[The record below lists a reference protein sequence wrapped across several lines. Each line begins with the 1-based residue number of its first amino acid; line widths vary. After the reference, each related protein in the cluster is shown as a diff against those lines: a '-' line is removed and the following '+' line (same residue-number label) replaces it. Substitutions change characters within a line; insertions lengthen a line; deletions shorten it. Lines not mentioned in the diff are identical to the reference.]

1 MAGRS
6 NNRPILTACVAA
18 GLAVSLAGCGSART
32 GFLAPPRLPADAP
45 PIQSTATAPNDAGIP
60 TLGSGSAYSA
70 QMTPAAVPG
79 VMPGVDAILA
89 RLDELDS
96 RITGLQK
103 QFQAAEPAI
112 SRLTRI
118 DGDIRALLAQME
130 GAVAARSE
138 EAPVAKA
145 VTSRPG
151 ASSAP
156 PADGRPDRSAE
167 TTLTMATPIRPSASL
182 GTPLGAPTPGA
193 SSGPPSGSP
202 SGLPSGPLADPGSLR
217 LSLSPTPALP
227 QPRTQPQRP
236 AQQPATQQP
245 ATQQPAALTAAVHLA
260 SYRSIEN
267 ARDGW
272 RILQR
277 RYPNELGTLVPMI
290 LEVDLG
296 SGRGRMLRLQA
307 SALTPGEARTI
318 CDRLKQ
324 AGQYCIP
331 TADAGTPLGTAVATL
346 R

>member
-18 GLAVSLAGCGSART
+18 GLAVSLAGCGGVRT

-45 PIQSTATAPNDAGIP
+45 PMQSVASLSATAPNDAGIP
-60 TLGSGSAYSA
+60 ALGSGSAYSA
-70 QMTPAAVPG
+70 QMTPSA
-79 VMPGVDAILA
+79 MPGVDAILA
-89 RLDELDS
+89 RLEELDS

-112 SRLTRI
+112 SRLIRI

-151 ASSAP
+151 ALSGAPSGTP
-156 PADGRPDRSAE
+156 PAGRPDRSAE
-167 TTLTMATPIRPSASL
+167 TTLTMATPIRPS
-182 GTPLGAPTPGA
+182 TPLGVPLTAPP
-193 SSGPPSGSP
+193 SGPPSG
-202 SGLPSGPLADPGSLR
+202 LPSVPLVDPGSLR

-227 QPRTQPQRP
+227 QPQAQPQQP

-245 ATQQPAALTAAVHLA
+245 PAPTALTAAVHLA
-260 SYRSIEN
+260 SYRNVEN

-277 RYPNELGTLVPMI
+277 RYPNQLGTLVPMV

-307 SALTPGEARTI
+307 SALTPGEARAL
-318 CDRLKQ
+318 CEQLKQ
-324 AGQYCIP
+324 AGQYCLP
-331 TADAGTPLGTAVATL
+331 TADTGRPMTHAGLQPANALYIK
-346 R
+346 

>member
-1 MAGRS
+1 MQS
-6 NNRPILTACVAA
+6 AA
-18 GLAVSLAGCGSART
+18 SLS
-32 GFLAPPRLPADAP
+32 
-45 PIQSTATAPNDAGIP
+45 ATAPNDAGIP
-60 TLGSGSAYSA
+60 ALGSGSSYSA

-79 VMPGVDAILA
+79 AMPGAMPGVDAILA
-89 RLDELDS
+89 RLEELDS

-151 ASSAP
+151 APSGTP
-156 PADGRPDRSAE
+156 PGSRPDRSAE

-182 GTPLGAPTPGA
+182 GTPLTAPPSA
-193 SSGPPSGSP
+193 PPSGT
-202 SGLPSGPLADPGSLR
+202 PSGPLVDPGSLR
-217 LSLSPTPALP
+217 LSMSPTPALP
-227 QPRTQPQRP
+227 QPQAQQQPPQAQLQRP
-236 AQQPATQQP
+236 AQQPA
-245 ATQQPAALTAAVHLA
+245 APAALTAAVHLA
-260 SYRSIEN
+260 SYRSVEN

-277 RYPNELGTLVPMI
+277 RYPNELGTLVPMV

-307 SALTPGEARTI
+307 SALTPGEARAL
-318 CDRLKQ
+318 CEQMKQ
-324 AGQYCIP
+324 AGQYCLP
-331 TADAGTPLGTAVATL
+331 TADTGRPMPHAGLPPANALYIK
-346 R
+346 

>member
-70 QMTPAAVPG
+70 QMTPGA
-79 VMPGVDAILA
+79 MPGVDAILA
-89 RLDELDS
+89 RLEELDS

-151 ASSAP
+151 ASSTP

-182 GTPLGAPTPGA
+182 GTPLAAPTSAPP
-193 SSGPPSGSP
+193 SGPPLGP
-202 SGLPSGPLADPGSLR
+202 PSGPLADPGSLR

-227 QPRTQPQRP
+227 QPQAQPQRP

-245 ATQQPAALTAAVHLA
+245 ATQQPVAPATLTAAVHLA
-260 SYRSIEN
+260 SYRSVEN

-331 TADAGTPLGTAVATL
+331 TADAGTPLGTSVATL

>member
-60 TLGSGSAYSA
+60 TLSSGSAYSA
-70 QMTPAAVPG
+70 QMTPGA
-79 VMPGVDAILA
+79 MPGVDAILA
-89 RLDELDS
+89 RLEELDS

-138 EAPVAKA
+138 DAPVAKA
-145 VTSRPG
+145 VTSRPD
-151 ASSAP
+151 AP
-156 PADGRPDRSAE
+156 PGTPPAGRPDRSAE

-182 GTPLGAPTPGA
+182 GTPLGAPTSA
-193 SSGPPSGSP
+193 PPSGSP
-202 SGLPSGPLADPGSLR
+202 SGPPSGPLADPGSLR

-227 QPRTQPQRP
+227 QPQAQPQRP
-236 AQQPATQQP
+236 AQQPTMQQP
-245 ATQQPAALTAAVHLA
+245 ATQQPTAQQPAAPAALTAAVHLA

>member
-1 MAGRS
+1 M
-6 NNRPILTACVAA
+6 
-18 GLAVSLAGCGSART
+18 
-32 GFLAPPRLPADAP
+32 
-45 PIQSTATAPNDAGIP
+45 QSTATAPNDAGIP
-60 TLGSGSAYSA
+60 TLSSGSAYSA
-70 QMTPAAVPG
+70 QMTPGA
-79 VMPGVDAILA
+79 MPGVDAILA
-89 RLDELDS
+89 RLEELDS

-145 VTSRPG
+145 VTSRPD
-151 ASSAP
+151 AP
-156 PADGRPDRSAE
+156 PGTPPAGRPDRSAE

-182 GTPLGAPTPGA
+182 GTPLGAPTSA
-193 SSGPPSGSP
+193 PPSGSP
-202 SGLPSGPLADPGSLR
+202 SGPPSGPLADPGSLR
-217 LSLSPTPALP
+217 LSLSPTPAQP
-227 QPRTQPQRP
+227 QPQTQPQPPQPQRP
-236 AQQPATQQP
+236 AQQPAKQQP
-245 ATQQPAALTAAVHLA
+245 ATQQPATLTAAVHLA

-277 RYPNELGTLVPMI
+277 RYPNELGTLVPMV

-296 SGRGRMLRLQA
+296 RGRGRMLRLQA

-331 TADAGTPLGTAVATL
+331 TTDAGTPLGTSVATL

>member
-1 MAGRS
+1 M
-6 NNRPILTACVAA
+6 
-18 GLAVSLAGCGSART
+18 
-32 GFLAPPRLPADAP
+32 
-45 PIQSTATAPNDAGIP
+45 QSTATAPNDAGVP

-70 QMTPAAVPG
+70 QMTPGA
-79 VMPGVDAILA
+79 MPGVDAILA
-89 RLDELDS
+89 RLEELDS

-112 SRLTRI
+112 
-118 DGDIRALLAQME
+118 
-130 GAVAARSE
+130 
-138 EAPVAKA
+138 
-145 VTSRPG
+145 TSRPG

-182 GTPLGAPTPGA
+182 GTPLGAPTSA
-193 SSGPPSGSP
+193 PPSGSP
-202 SGLPSGPLADPGSLR
+202 SGPPSGPLADPGSLR
-217 LSLSPTPALP
+217 LSLSPTPAQP
-227 QPRTQPQRP
+227 QPQTQPQPPQPQRP
-236 AQQPATQQP
+236 AQQPAKQQP
-245 ATQQPAALTAAVHLA
+245 ATQQPATLTAAVHLA

-331 TADAGTPLGTAVATL
+331 TADAGTPLGTSVATL

>member
-70 QMTPAAVPG
+70 QMTPGAMPG
-79 VMPGVDAILA
+79 AMPGVDAILA
-89 RLDELDS
+89 RLEELDS

-130 GAVAARSE
+130 GAVAARSGD
-138 EAPVAKA
+138 APVSKA
-145 VTSRPG
+145 VTSLPNGRTDQ
-151 ASSAP
+151 
-156 PADGRPDRSAE
+156 PA
-167 TTLTMATPIRPSASL
+167 LTMATPI
-182 GTPLGAPTPGA
+182 GPLAAPPA
-193 SSGPPSGSP
+193 NPPAP
-202 SGLPSGPLADPGSLR
+202 PASGPLADPGSLR
-217 LSLSPTPALP
+217 LSLSPTPALSQP
-227 QPRTQPQRP
+227 QAQPQRP
-236 AQQPATQQP
+236 AQQPDTQQP
-245 ATQQPAALTAAVHLA
+245 TAQQPTAQQPTAQQPAALTAAVHLA
-260 SYRSIEN
+260 SYRSVEN